1 MSEGA
6 TKPQPEYGG
15 QCAFAVSLGK
25 SDDPE
30 SGKHQLEQN
39 GRLFYFK
46 NGVAKFLFKAMN
58 RSSKADQKWAEKT
71 G

>member
-1 MSEGA
+1 MSES
-6 TKPQPEYGG
+6 TTPEPEYGG

-25 SDDPE
+25 TDEPE

-46 NGVAKFLFKAMN
+46 NAVAKFLN
-58 RSSKADQKWAEKT
+58 RRDKADQKWAEQAS
-71 G
+71 